1 MLTKYLRYLRKYFL
15 GYQYDVSICCIIK
28 DENEYLAE
36 WMNYHLSIGVKHFFI
51 YDNESSIPVK
61 HTLKN
66 LGLLQYATVIKIKGK
81 SMQMPAYRQGFKIF
95 RMATKW
101 MAFIDA
107 DEFIVPKSTNGDL
120 PLFLKDYEAYGGLGI
135 NWLIFGSSGLKT
147 KQNSSQILTFTLRS
161 DISFHTN
168 RHIKSIVQTQFVA
181 LVDNPH
187 YAIYKPGYF
196 CVNENFQKINGAF
209 SDTSIDKIQ
218 INHYY
223 CRSLEEYNEKIKRG
237 RSDDGE
243 IKRRLEDFMAHDE
256 PSNCVRDT
264 IICELFKSR
273 SNINSIE

>member
-1 MLTKYLRYLRKYFL
+1 MLTKYFRYLRKYFF

-28 DENEYLAE
+28 DENEYLDE

-51 YDNESSIPVK
+51 YDNESSIAVK

-81 SMQMPAYRQGFKIF
+81 SMQMSAYRQGLKDF

-101 MAFIDA
+101 MAFIDV
-107 DEFIVPKSTNGDL
+107 DEFIVPKSTNCDL
-120 PLFLKDYEAYGGLGI
+120 PLFLKDYEVYGGLGI

-147 KQNSSQILTFTLRS
+147 KQNSSQISTFTLRS
-161 DISFHTN
+161 DINFHTN
-168 RHIKSIVQTQFVA
+168 RHIKSIVQTQFVTS
-181 LVDNPH
+181 VDNPH
-187 YAIYKPGYF
+187 YVLYKPGYF

-209 SDTSIDKIQ
+209 SDVNINKIQ

-223 CRSLEEYNEKIKRG
+223 CRSLEEYEQKIKRG

-243 IKRRLEDFMAHDE
+243 IKRKLEDFHAHNE

-273 SNINSIE
+273 SNVNSIE